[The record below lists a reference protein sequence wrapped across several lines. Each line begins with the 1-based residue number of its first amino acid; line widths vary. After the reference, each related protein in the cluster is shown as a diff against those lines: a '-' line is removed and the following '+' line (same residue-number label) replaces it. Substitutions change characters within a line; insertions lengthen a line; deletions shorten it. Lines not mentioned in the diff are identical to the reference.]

1 MKERTKS
8 LVLLLAALG
17 GCTLSWLAN
26 ACGESFAERSRALS
40 RIDLDRADARS
51 EGGRLSAETDVN
63 PSRVVVLSP
72 AAMEIVFSL
81 GAGDRVVGGSRFT
94 VFPPE
99 AKKLPDIGGI
109 ADLNLER
116 LSALEPDLVVIQGES
131 ERLKRFCDQR
141 GVQLLVLK
149 IERISD
155 LLAACKDM
163 GVELGVAKR
172 GEDLARRIESELAEV
187 KARVSGLSTVN
198 CFVSVDRRP
207 GAMAGLLTAGSGTF
221 LTEVIEVAGGRNVF
235 GDVDILYPM
244 VSKESLVARAPQ
256 AILELKP
263 GDGVHDEERSALQA
277 DWQVLPWL
285 PAVKRGS
292 IFIIDRDNA
301 LLPSPRIGA
310 LARVFAEVLHPET
323 KDVGG

>member
-1 MKERTKS
+1 MNSRTKS
-8 LVLLLAALG
+8 FVLLLAALG
-17 GCTLSWLAN
+17 GCALSWLAN
-26 ACGESFAERSRALS
+26 ACGEGFSERSRALS
-40 RIDLDRADARS
+40 RVDPGRADARFQ
-51 EGGRLSAETDVN
+51 GGRFSVETGVDPN
-63 PSRVVVLSP
+63 RVVVLSP
-72 AAMEIVFSL
+72 AAMEIVFFL

-99 AKKLPDIGGI
+99 AKQLPDIGGI

-131 ERLKRFCDQR
+131 ERLRRFCEQR
-141 GVQLLVLK
+141 GVQLLALK
-149 IERISD
+149 IESLSD
-155 LLAACKDM
+155 LLGACK
-163 GVELGVAKR
+163 ELGVRLGAADK
-172 GEDLARRIESELAEV
+172 GEELARRIESELDEV
-187 KARVSGLSTVN
+187 RARVAGLSTVN

-207 GAMAGLLTAGSGTF
+207 GAMAGLLTAGRGTF
-221 LTEVIEVAGGRNVF
+221 LTEVVEAAGGRNVF
-235 GDVDILYPM
+235 SDVDMLYPV

-263 GDGVHDEERSALQA
+263 GDGVRDDERSAMQT

-285 PAVKRGS
+285 PAVRSGS
-292 IFIIDRDNA
+292 IFVIDKDNA

-310 LARVFAEVLHPET
+310 LARAFAEVLHPET